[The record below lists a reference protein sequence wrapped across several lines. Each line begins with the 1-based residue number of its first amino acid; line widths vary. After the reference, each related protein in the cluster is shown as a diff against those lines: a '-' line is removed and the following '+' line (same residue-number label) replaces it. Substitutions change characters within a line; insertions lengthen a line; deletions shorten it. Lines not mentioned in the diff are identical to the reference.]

1 MRPQKGGA
9 EKAGVGDSRP
19 QRLMWPRNSRLG
31 AGATRAS
38 HVNMGSLITSSPGTG
53 STACPAFRHARRP
66 PAITNTLNPS
76 SRSRCA
82 TRALVASR
90 AQVQ

>member
-1 MRPQKGGA
+1 MRSQRVEPGGLRGGHIPETNVA
-9 EKAGVGDSRP
+9 SEQPA
-19 QRLMWPRNSRLG
+19 G

-53 STACPAFRHARRP
+53 STACPAFRQARRP
-66 PAITNTLNPS
+66 PAITNTLNPCS
-76 SRSRCA
+76 LSRCA